1 MKIQTSQIAKALDGT
16 MAREQ
21 ARTGVDV
28 VVQPRSKSDRAD
40 LTLAGRMV
48 ADLHAEAAKQGVVRP
63 NIVAQMRREIANGK
77 LGSAEDIDRAV
88 NRLLQEL

>member
-16 MAREQ
+16 MSREQ

-28 VVQPRSKSDRAD
+28 VAQTRSKSDRAD

-48 ADLHAEAAKQGVVRP
+48 ADLRAEASQQGLVRP
-63 NIVAQMRREIANGK
+63 NIVAQMRRDILLGK
-77 LGSAEDIDRAV
+77 LGTPEDIDRAV
-88 NRLLQEL
+88 NRLMQEL